1 MMNQPYPTRTASPL
15 EQYGFERYFVG
26 AADVSMNIEHH
37 LEQIRREFDMLCRDP
52 YGPSDNRFRSY
63 SRGILLPWNA
73 SFEWI
78 PPTKLVAGHPT
89 TEYFQGPYNP
99 HFSGERRVLPSITE
113 NTKSNPLLRRLIWL
127 DFDRTF
133 WTKELCGYPLQV
145 GVSFI
150 KLQVDTENRRALS
163 TPDSFHQDG
172 ETFTFAHLV
181 RREGIQGGVNAITH
195 PSAAGKSVAQVPHG
209 EFLAE
214 FELHEPLESYAIFD
228 PMVSHY
234 VSPIELAADCGK
246 GERSIMLIDFT
257 PMVTLHHASQ

>member
-1 MMNQPYPTRTASPL
+1 MMNQGQLARTPAPL
-15 EQYGFERYFVG
+15 EQFGFEKFAIG
-26 AADVSMNIEHH
+26 AADVNLEIDSH
-37 LEQIRREFDMLCRDP
+37 LDQIKSEFDALRRDP

-63 SRGILLPWNA
+63 ARGLLLPWRS

-78 PPTKLVAGHPT
+78 PHTTLVNGHPT

-99 HFSGERRVLPSITE
+99 HFSGERRILPSITE
-113 NTKSNPLLRRLIWL
+113 KTKSNPLLLRLIWL
-127 DFDRTF
+127 NFDRTF
-133 WTKELCGYPLQV
+133 WPKELRAYPLQV

-163 TPDSFHQDG
+163 TPDNFHQDG

-181 RREGIQGGVNAITH
+181 KRNGVLGGINAITH
-195 PSAAGKSVAQVPHG
+195 PSGAGKTLHEVPRDDL
-209 EFLAE
+209 LAE
-214 FELHEPLESYAIFD
+214 FELRQPLESYAIFD

-234 VSPIELAADCGK
+234 VSPIELAEGNR

-257 PMVTLHHASQ
+257 PMITQHHVPR